1 MDVKNMTAG
10 EIATMSLE
18 QFNSLTAAEAKQA
31 LNKVRRSVN
40 QRLRRLDAAIDY
52 TSPARQQ
59 LKKSGGGS
67 ERLRP
72 ASSSRNENLAELKRG
87 MNFLKSQ
94 TGTVTGARA
103 HFNKAKEYLGLSDD
117 ATKEDIR
124 EAYEEFEKIQ
134 EEFGGLLSKE
144 AGLEKYDV
152 IKRALGSWH
161 EQGVSTEELKRRL
174 KDYYIKAEKGNF
186 DSYQDIVDSI
196 NREVQLNEAYYYSV

>member
-10 EIATMSLE
+10 QISEMSLE
-18 QFNSLTAAEAKQA
+18 QFNKLTSAEAKQA
-31 LNKVRRSVN
+31 LDKVRRAVN

-59 LKKSGGGS
+59 LKRSGGGS
-67 ERLRP
+67 EHLRP
-72 ASSSRNENLAELKRG
+72 ASSNRNENLAELKRG

-94 TGTVTGARA
+94 TGTVTGARG

-144 AGLEKYDV
+144 AGQEKYDV

-161 EQGVSTEELKRRL
+161 EQGVDTEEIKRRL
-174 KDYYIKAEKGNF
+174 KEYYTKAQSGEF
-186 DSYQDIVDSI
+186 DNYQDIVNSI
-196 NREVQLNEAYYYSV
+196 NKEVQLNEAYSYSV

>member
-18 QFNSLTAAEAKQA
+18 QFNSLTASEAKEA

-40 QRLRRLDAAIDY
+40 QRIRRLDAAIDY

-59 LKKSGGGS
+59 LKRSGGGD
-67 ERLRP
+67 EHLKP
-72 ASSSRNENLAELKRG
+72 ASSNRNENLSELKRG
-87 MNFLKSQ
+87 MDFLNSKTS
-94 TGTVTGARA
+94 TVTGAKT
-103 HFNKAKEYLGLSDD
+103 HFKKSKDYLGLSDD

-124 EAYEEFEKIQ
+124 DAYETFEKIQ
-134 EEFGGLLSKE
+134 EDFGGLLSKE

-161 EQGVSTEELKRRL
+161 EQGVGIEELKRRL
-174 KDYYIKAEKGNF
+174 IDYYKKAESGEF
-186 DSYQDIVDSI
+186 DSYQDIINSI
-196 NREVQLNEAYYYSV
+196 NKEVQLNGANNY

>member
-18 QFNSLTAAEAKQA
+18 QFNSLTASEAKEA

-40 QRLRRLDAAIDY
+40 QRIRRLDAAIDY

-59 LKKSGGGS
+59 LKRSGGGD
-67 ERLRP
+67 EHLKP
-72 ASSSRNENLAELKRG
+72 SSSNRNENLSELKRG
-87 MNFLKSQ
+87 MDFLNSKTS
-94 TGTVTGARA
+94 TVTGAKA
-103 HFNKAKEYLGLSDD
+103 HFKKSKDYLGLSDD

-124 EAYEEFEKIQ
+124 DAYETFEKIQ

-161 EQGVSTEELKRRL
+161 EQGVGIEELKSRL
-174 KDYYIKAEKGNF
+174 IDYYKKAENGEF
-186 DSYQDIVDSI
+186 DSYQDIINSI
-196 NREVQLNEAYYYSV
+196 NKEVQLNGANNYSV